1 MAIGASAGAA
11 MMSDDHVEDCY
22 AGDEH
27 RQHWYEPKLHTHIFA
42 SVVVVLVCARYAGL

>member
-1 MAIGASAGAA
+1 MPIRASAAA
-11 MMSDDHVEDCY
+11 AVMPDDHVEDCD

-42 SVVVVLVCARYAGL
+42 SVVMVLVALRYAPI